1 MGTPPSGPLSPSGA
15 AASRGRGTSLDP
27 PTLQAR
33 SWLRAQGLSA
43 DELEQVR
50 GGGWNT
56 LASEAEEL
64 ATQYRKAIAPD
75 TADIFYGFRVMVA
88 LTPAAMS
95 AAAATATPPPA
106 ASTSPLPSAFPD
118 PTIFDE
124 STSD

>member
-1 MGTPPSGPLSPSGA
+1 MEEDYGVGKDSN
-15 AASRGRGTSLDP
+15 RN
-27 PTLQAR
+27 QEH
-33 SWLRAQGLSA
+33 RAFA
-43 DELEQVR
+43 VVR

-56 LASEAEEL
+56 LAFEAEKL
-64 ATQYRKAIAPD
+64 ATQYRNEIPPD

-88 LTPAAMS
+88 LTPAAMAS
-95 AAAATATPPPA
+95 AAAAATPPPA